1 MGETSQ
7 HLFSEILKFTV
18 NTYLAPVCLSTK
30 MFWAEHKEA
39 TVMCERTMKGS
50 RFGEYVFLGLQ
61 NKLIKTVK
69 A

>member
-1 MGETSQ
+1 MGETSRY
-7 HLFSEILKFTV
+7 LFSEILKFTV

-50 RFGEYVFLGLQ
+50 
-61 NKLIKTVK
+61 
-69 A
+69 